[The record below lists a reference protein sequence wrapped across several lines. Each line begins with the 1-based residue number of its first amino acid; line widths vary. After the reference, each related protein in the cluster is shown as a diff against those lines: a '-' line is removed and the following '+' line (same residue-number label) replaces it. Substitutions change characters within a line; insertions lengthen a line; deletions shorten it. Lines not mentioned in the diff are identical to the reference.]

1 MKLRYAA
8 VLLALAIPVTAC
20 SSAPPQMTVNGT
32 VTVEDNPDQG
42 VYPPVQDGSQVTVT
56 DASGKVIAV
65 TGLNDNAS
73 VIRFA
78 LRETLNVREALAD
91 RAAHGRKGGR

>member
-1 MKLRYAA
+1 MPAHNATTIRFSPEDRE
-8 VLLALAIPVTAC
+8 LLAKL
-20 SSAPPQMTVNGT
+20 QRL
-32 VTVEDNPDQG
+32 
-42 VYPPVQDGSQVTVT
+42 
-56 DASGKVIAV
+56 

-91 RAAHGRKGGR
+91 RAAHGRKGGKRQ